1 MEGSNAR
8 APAFTSQ
15 LAKSPEIKKEENSYA
30 CGNRCLGATFS
41 TTELLAKPKGGAK
54 GNAHGAKGLARADAV
69 AGLMV

>member
-1 MEGSNAR
+1 M
-8 APAFTSQ
+8 
-15 LAKSPEIKKEENSYA
+15 LAGIVA
-30 CGNRCLGATFS
+30 LAATFS